1 MMGSETKFE
10 FCTETKEAHTSIRD
24 MYSKMYVDD
33 AVIIKHLIN
42 GMGEGK

>member
-1 MMGSETKFE
+1 MGSEAKFE

-33 AVIIKHLIN
+33 AVIIKYLIN

>member
-1 MMGSETKFE
+1 MNFVQKL
-10 FCTETKEAHTSIRD
+10 KEAHTSIRD